1 MYLHRIS
8 WHFGAE
14 LVRCMGI
21 DYSGNGVHHDRL
33 VVRTPRNER
42 RNHLGATKKRI
53 PLPVFRRGDVLCH
66 GLFQKLH
73 GHCFGFLFR
82 YLPVSGDDL
91 TVFRNRYRVAV
102 FILRPVGACGN
113 ITTDAAQSAGDSLRR
128 DAAREG
134 MAALAPVFCMI
145 IRP

>member
-1 MYLHRIS
+1 SHSCKQENPKIQGKVCCLNRTAATLTAAAACYFLFIFLVYLTRGGS
-8 WHFGAE
+8 VFG
-14 LVRCMGI
+14 
-21 DYSGNGVHHDRL
+21 
-33 VVRTPRNER
+33 
-42 RNHLGATKKRI
+42 
-53 PLPVFRRGDVLCH
+53 RGDVLCH

-82 YLPVSGDDL
+82 YLPVSGDDF
-91 TVFRNRYRVAV
+91 TVFRNRYRVAVFILQLVAV

-113 ITTDAAQSAGDSLRR
+113 ITTDAAQSAGDILRR